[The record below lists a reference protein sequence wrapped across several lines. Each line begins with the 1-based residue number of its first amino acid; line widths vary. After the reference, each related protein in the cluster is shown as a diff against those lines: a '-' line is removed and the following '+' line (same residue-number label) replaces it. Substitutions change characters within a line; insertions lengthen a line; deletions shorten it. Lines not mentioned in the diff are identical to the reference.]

1 MNPVG
6 PSNPFH
12 ISRAY
17 GVQTPTVRP
26 IRETDIPTQ
35 LRQTTRP
42 EGRTDAID
50 IRTDRTDPTQRAA
63 AKPNVA
69 KLLAGLVPG
78 GIDFSGDTPRPTV
91 DAIPMYRHPADKN
104 AAATGVHAG
113 RVLDVKG

>member
-1 MNPVG
+1 M
-6 PSNPFH
+6 
-12 ISRAY
+12 
-17 GVQTPTVRP
+17 PTVRP

-42 EGRTDAID
+42 QGRTDAVD
-50 IRTDRTDPTQRAA
+50 IRTDRAA

-69 KLLAGLVPG
+69 RLLAGLVPG
-78 GIDFSGDTPRPTV
+78 GIDFSGDKPRPTA